1 MGVELASN
9 IDVRETIEDKNSWF
23 NIKRFK
29 ISGLDFEKPA
39 KTLDV
44 KNITRNTYEQMAKK
58 ADFAIFEVART
69 VKDSGVIQKLTE
81 QSDDYAIG
89 SFFHRKA
96 WLGSS
101 PNVVNLT
108 FDFNPLDSFSGMG
121 ERLIG
126 FFDLYYEHSKLL
138 VTIPNL
144 RIRNGRKIPPGTSPI
159 TIDQYLEFVDAVF
172 DVMNTKNNKPIFVPI
187 SLRTS
192 VHDIKTMCNHY
203 LKRDYLNFWI
213 DFEGKAVNEQQLGRL
228 RSLYRE
234 LKAAGQFK
242 NVVCYYT
249 NIKRE
254 ILSNSKISRS
264 PASDVLAAISGANI
278 IGVNREPQR
287 MPFGKMP
294 REVAEH
300 KSRILDRET
309 YYYEKT
315 MDPKYSKKDANVTH
329 NAIELNEEFRAQS
342 DALMKESTIVNDLEK
357 KDMLKENKKIL
368 GWLTDKPPV
377 MDDWF

>member
-1 MGVELASN
+1 MASN
-9 IDVRETIEDKNSWF
+9 IDVKETIEDRNSWF

-29 ISGLDFEKPA
+29 ISGQDFEKPV

-44 KNITRNTYEQMAKK
+44 KNITRNTYERLAKE
-58 ADFAIFEVART
+58 AGFAIFEVART
-69 VKDSGVIQKLTE
+69 VKNANIVQKLTE

-108 FDFNPLDSFSGMG
+108 FDFNPLDSFSDIDRGLG
-121 ERLIG
+121 G
-126 FFDLYYEHSKLL
+126 FLDLYYEHSKLL

-144 RIRNGRKIPPGTSPI
+144 RIRNGRQLAPGTSPI
-159 TIDQYLEFVDAVF
+159 TVDQYLEFVDAVF
-172 DVMNTKNNKPIFVPI
+172 DVLNTKNNKPIFVPI

-192 VHDIKTMCNHY
+192 VRDVQTICNHY

-213 DFEGKAVNEQQLGRL
+213 DFEGKAINEQQLGRL
-228 RSLYRE
+228 RYLYRE
-234 LKAAGQFK
+234 LRTAQQFK

-287 MPFGKMP
+287 IPFGNMP
-294 REVAEH
+294 KEIVEH

-315 MDPKYSKKDANVTH
+315 TDTKYSKKDANVTH
-329 NAIELNEEFRAQS
+329 NAIRLNEEFQSQS
-342 DALMKESTIVNDLEK
+342 DTLMRESTIVNDLEK

-368 GWLTDKPPV
+368 VGLTDKPPT
-377 MDDWF
+377 MDYWL

>member
-1 MGVELASN
+1 MASN
-9 IDVRETIEDKNSWF
+9 IDVKETIEDRNSWF

-29 ISGLDFEKPA
+29 ISGLDFEKPI

-44 KNITRNTYEQMAKK
+44 KNITRNTYEQLAKK
-58 ADFAIFEVART
+58 AGFAIFEVSRT
-69 VKDSGVIQKLTE
+69 IKDANVVQKLTE

-101 PNVVNLT
+101 PNVVNFTL
-108 FDFNPLDSFSGMG
+108 DFNPLDSFSDIDSEMG
-121 ERLIG
+121 G

-144 RIRNGRKIPPGTSPI
+144 RIRNGRKLAPGTFPI
-159 TIDQYLEFVDAVF
+159 TVDQYLEFVDAVF
-172 DVMNTKNNKPIFVPI
+172 DILNTKNNKPIFVPI

-192 VHDIKTMCNHY
+192 VRDIKTICSHY
-203 LKRDYLNFWI
+203 LKRDYLNFWV
-213 DFEGKAVNEQQLGRL
+213 DFEGKAINEQQLGRL
-228 RSLYRE
+228 RHLYRE
-234 LKAAGQFK
+234 LKTAKQFK

-254 ILSNSKISRS
+254 ILSNSKISQS

-287 MPFGKMP
+287 IPFGNMSK
-294 REVAEH
+294 EVVGH
-300 KSRILDRET
+300 KSRILDRKT

-315 MDPKYSKKDANVTH
+315 TDPKYSKKDVNVTH
-329 NAIELNEEFRAQS
+329 NAIKLNEEFQSQS
-342 DALMKESTIVNDLEK
+342 DTLMRESTIVNDLER
-357 KDMLKENKKIL
+357 KDMLKANEKIL
-368 GWLTDKPPV
+368 GWLTDKPPT